1 MSGQGRLRAGEGRRA
16 QARAVGAAAP
26 NSCPRDATAGGSRPW
41 TEGRGTQGR
50 SSVSSAGAGPAP
62 EASLGARGWVAEGL
76 VRAPASVLAGALWG
90 PRSGCLARERGSV
103 DSGRGQFRK
112 DSGPPKAPPRRGG
125 QRGPLP
131 GGRSSE
137 NSCDRVTRPERRTPS
152 RPAGRARARGG
163 RAARR
168 TPGSRQQGLLFR
180 PTLCTLVFACT
191 CVIGIISAAGSLG
204 AFIRTALGVHPP
216 SPPTPSP
223 LLAFSA
229 PWNPAYGH
237 VT

>member
-26 NSCPRDATAGGSRPW
+26 NFCPRDAAAGGSRPW
-41 TEGRGTQGR
+41 TEGRGTQGRRDSGLRDGGTQGR

-62 EASLGARGWVAEGL
+62 EASLGARGWFAESL
-76 VRAPASVLAGALWG
+76 VRAPASVPTGALWG

-137 NSCDRVTRPERRTPS
+137 DSCD
-152 RPAGRARARGG
+152 
-163 RAARR
+163 
-168 TPGSRQQGLLFR
+168 
-180 PTLCTLVFACT
+180 
-191 CVIGIISAAGSLG
+191 
-204 AFIRTALGVHPP
+204 
-216 SPPTPSP
+216 
-223 LLAFSA
+223 
-229 PWNPAYGH
+229 
-237 VT
+237 